1 MMIYCIIY
9 YMSIQKFVI
18 LKRPSKRTNNIPSK
32 NFYIILHAKQ
42 IYINFV
48 QYMIYIL
55 YNFYTQT
62 IFNK

>member
-1 MMIYCIIY
+1 
-9 YMSIQKFVI
+9 MSIQKFVI

>member
-1 MMIYCIIY
+1 
-9 YMSIQKFVI
+9 MSIQKFVI

-32 NFYIILHAKQ
+32 NFYVILHATQ
-42 IYINFV
+42 IRNRV